1 MPPKQLHRTSP
12 APPACPTFPPYSA
25 LLQPPVFGWL
35 FCVVCAVVDWQSSK
49 VTMYY
54 IYISFLSFH
63 SPPQS
68 MGQYLPTRSP
78 PTRLH
83 YNTPPTASANYQV
96 DCCFSSP
103 NGGDLRPEPGPSLYF
118 FVRPILALQL
128 TELAT
133 ARAHRTSCTWY
144 RPIGSGGAKIW
155 SHGGCCHVNRGQSRW
170 VVGWWQLMLVVVCCG
185 CVLDCS
191 SR

>member
-25 LLQPPVFGWL
+25 PLQPPVFGWL
-35 FCVVCAVVDWQSSK
+35 FCVVCVVVDLQSSK

-78 PTRLH
+78 PTRLR

-118 FVRPILALQL
+118 F
-128 TELAT
+128 
-133 ARAHRTSCTWY
+133 
-144 RPIGSGGAKIW
+144 
-155 SHGGCCHVNRGQSRW
+155 
-170 VVGWWQLMLVVVCCG
+170 
-185 CVLDCS
+185 CS
-191 SR
+191 SYSFTSINRTGNSKSTPDILHLIQTHREWWCQDLEPWRMLPCQ